1 MGWPPGVARLLEA
14 GADVDAMDKLSQN
27 PLLYACSGSC
37 FETVHRLLVRG
48 SALRSHLNQGHSI
61 HVRLALEVA
70 LKPCRWYRSEII
82 QVIIEAL
89 SDRRKQLLELAVGML
104 SADRLMELQVAKG
117 QTLDE
122 RASDV
127 YDALTGISSVIPIA
141 LYSHSRELGTVF
153 HIYQHDAKIADQLYN
168 AGFRD
173 IEGYNAL
180 GLTPLMVLDLYS
192 LFAGRTLS
200 NGQESCIFSWLLSK
214 GASLLTVQRNSHWC
228 ALHYIGARLG
238 IEFAKSWDSD
248 PYYLASGWFES
259 QCIDE
264 IYRVTNHY
272 GTLPLVTQASDHC
285 SCACSSAGCTI
296 TISMLKEFSSRI
308 RRPMLGKPMGSV
320 KPRFCL
326 IDFWLPIVGMDFTLE
341 SETIAEILR
350 FILFGKLGL
359 THTCCWFNYDS
370 GYDGRSS
377 KFMGK
382 SPEYGR
388 MIQEEEADIIRDLEG
403 LLDLAL
409 SQWLD
414 FEGSISD
421 FIEGFIANELN
432 FDPKDW
438 DDNYKREVED
448 LGVKLDRAPVDQA
461 GPSEGKLCKACEA
474 KYRN

>member
-14 GADVDAMDKLSQN
+14 GADVDSMDKFSQN
-27 PLLYACSGSC
+27 PLLYACNGSC
-37 FETVHRLLVRG
+37 FETVHRLLVGG
-48 SALRSHLNQGHSI
+48 SALRSHLNQGHSR

-70 LKPCRWYRSEII
+70 LESGRWYRSETI

-89 SDRRKQLLELAVGML
+89 SNRRKQLLELAVGML

-153 HIYQHDAKIADQLYN
+153 HIYQHDVKIAEQLYN

-180 GLTPLMVLDLYS
+180 GLTPLMVLDLCS
-192 LFAGRTLS
+192 LFAGLTS
-200 NGQESCIFSWLLSK
+200 CNEKESCIFSWLLSK

-228 ALHYIGARLG
+228 ALHYIAARVG
-238 IEFAKSWDSD
+238 VGFAESWDRD
-248 PYYLASGWFES
+248 PYYLTSGWFES
-259 QCIDE
+259 LCIDE
-264 IYRVTNHY
+264 IYRAMSHH
-272 GTLPLVTQASDHC
+272 GILTLMTRTSDHC

-296 TISMLKEFSSRI
+296 TISMLKAFSQRI
-308 RRPMLGKPMGSV
+308 RRITLGKPIGSV
-320 KPRFCL
+320 EPRFCL
-326 IDFWLPIVGMDFTLE
+326 LDVWLPIVGMDFTLE
-341 SETIAEILR
+341 WETIAEILR
-350 FILFGKLGL
+350 FTLFEELGL
-359 THTCCWFNYDS
+359 THTCCWFNYDP
-370 GYDGRSS
+370 GYLGRSS
-377 KFMGK
+377 KFMGCK

-388 MIQEEEADIIRDLEG
+388 MIQEEEADIIRDLED

-409 SQWLD
+409 FQWLD
-414 FEGSISD
+414 FEGSISE

-438 DDNYKREVED
+438 DDNYKRNVED
-448 LGVKLDRAPVDQA
+448 LGVKLDRAVVD
-461 GPSEGKLCKACEA
+461 
-474 KYRN
+474 